1 MLKAWVN
8 IFVIIA
14 SFVLAFNCY
23 SEDIPD
29 DVPIF
34 TAHGTVDQVDPVG
47 GILAI
52 LVDGSEMVFS
62 VPADLKIKQGV
73 EQISLADV
81 DQSDSLTVE
90 YYRTGDGQLKV
101 VSITDTNL
109 GNEW

>member
-1 MLKAWVN
+1 MFKAWVI
-8 IFVIIA
+8 IFMIIA
-14 SFVLAFNCY
+14 SFVLAFSCY

-29 DVPIF
+29 DVSIF
-34 TAHGTVDQVDPVG
+34 TAHGTVDEVDPVG
-47 GILAI
+47 GVLAI
-52 LVDGSEMVFS
+52 LVDGAEMVFS

-73 EQISLADV
+73 DQVSLEDI

-101 VSITDTNL
+101 TSITDTNL